1 MEEKTCEQIKEDIFN
16 TLKMRDKLDILS
28 DKKIN
33 KGYLNYKW
41 KIYTDKGNFFVK
53 QYNKKRYPDE
63 MLDGLERS
71 LNQHAY
77 LYENGIPCPKLF
89 IYEKKYV
96 QYSIGGERFVL
107 MELKNGNMIEAGSA
121 TIDQMYSLG
130 RNIGKMHKLLN
141 KKRQVDLPLH
151 WEIPSK
157 NK

>member
-16 TLKMRDKLDILS
+16 TLTMRYKLDILS

-63 MLDGLERS
+63 MLDGLERF

-77 LYENGIPCPKLF
+77 LYENGDTM
-89 IYEKKYV
+89 
-96 QYSIGGERFVL
+96 S
-107 MELKNGNMIEAGSA
+107 
-121 TIDQMYSLG
+121 
-130 RNIGKMHKLLN
+130 
-141 KKRQVDLPLH
+141 
-151 WEIPSK
+151 
-157 NK
+157 